1 MEWLKKALTNIWFYV
16 AFFLLS
22 LLVPVIINEMYL
34 YGQKTGSGYVTIW
47 GGADALAFFGSFL
60 SFLGPAVLGAVAL
73 FQTEAANQKSDD
85 ANKLA
90 KQANDQTERAN
101 QLAHDALIQTQRANE
116 LAHDALVQTQRANE
130 LAAQMQKLEQAKF
143 VSMLSVDRVII
154 NRHSIENPN
163 HYNAAMPNPEIID
176 MVNAGEWPFTDCYHI
191 GIRFVN
197 DSDYPIV
204 QLHAHAG
211 DRNNNN
217 ALLYGIK
224 KTESAIYIPPHG
236 EQDFRFIIP
245 TYFFEKYK
253 QTGVSMRLTFV
264 NIFDYSTPATII
276 IDDLTHSGQSRK
288 YTYRLAKFVD
298 VRPREETVCIV
309 NNDA

>member
-1 MEWLKKALTNIWFYV
+1 MEWLKKVLTNIWFYV
-16 AFFLLS
+16 AFFLFS
-22 LLVPVIINEMYL
+22 LLVPVIINELYL
-34 YGQKTGSGYVTIW
+34 YGQNTGSGYVTIW
-47 GGADALAFFGSFL
+47 EAADTLAFFGSFL
-60 SFLGPAVLGAVAL
+60 SFVGPAVLGAVAL
-73 FQTEAANQKSDD
+73 FQAETANQKTDD

-101 QLAHDALIQTQRANE
+101 Q

-163 HYNAAMPNPEIID
+163 TYNAAMPNPEIID
-176 MVNAGEWPFTDCYHI
+176 MVNKGEWPFSDCYHI

-204 QLHAHAG
+204 QLSAHAG

-224 KTESAIYIPPHG
+224 HIESAIYIPPHG

-253 QTGVSMRLTFV
+253 QTGVSISLIFV
-264 NIFDYSTPATII
+264 NVFDYSTPATII
-276 IDDLTHSGQSRK
+276 IDDLTHSGQTRK
-288 YTYRLAKFVD
+288 YIYRLAKFVD
-298 VRPREETVCIV
+298 IRPHEETVCIA
-309 NNDA
+309 NNDN